1 MVLKTLLVSE
11 NQSNHSIFKLK
22 RVGGTKTYV
31 TLVYRCTDEV
41 DLIFFVALIHNY
53 SCFKFSR
60 IAYSPPSTSR
70 IPIRSVCLWSCAL
83 RSNVPLYPL
92 SQLDIIQPD
101 HWLRY
106 QGLSVK
112 ETRLDSHISAEN
124 RSRIRARNMD
134 IRPPMLTLTPWRASF
149 EIQEPLL

>member
-1 MVLKTLLVSE
+1 MVLKILLISE
-11 NQSNHSIFKLK
+11 NQSSHSRGRYEYLCDSI
-22 RVGGTKTYV
+22 
-31 TLVYRCTDEV
+31 VYRCTDEV

-53 SCFKFSR
+53 SCFKFSH

-70 IPIRSVCLWSCAL
+70 IPIRYVCLWSCAL

-92 SQLDIIQPD
+92 CQLDIIQPD
-101 HWLRY
+101 HWFGH
-106 QGLSVK
+106 QGLPVK

-134 IRPPMLTLTPWRASF
+134 IRPMLTLTPWRASF